1 MRKVLFLAILTSVL
15 IIMACNNDD
24 IIHRPEEVS
33 VILYPDTTLTI
44 YFGNTY
50 TFNYSVYSTPDTTV
64 TWYVNGVDGGN
75 DSLGTV
81 DSTGTFTAPS
91 VALEFDSV
99 MVKVVSQADTTKADS
114 LGIII
119 KDRNYVYVDSAT
131 GIDSTGHGT
140 YFKRFRTITKGL
152 QEAIQGQIVRVNDG
166 TYYENE
172 AFPLIPR
179 FEVSVQGTDTNKVFV
194 MAPDDTS
201 AFRLEYKKA
210 VVRNLT
216 ILGDNKQGYGIE
228 FAGSSDIDTIRVRDL
243 IIEDCYAAFT
253 KTGEA
258 ANLLLENCWV
268 NDCVYGFQINQAGT
282 SLLMNN
288 INFVAID
295 SIAVNSI
302 NPIGELDFLGSRIDN
317 AWIGIKTI
325 EGEFCLITSSEFS
338 NIDSIAVLLYN
349 NADLQSGTIDNDF
362 SGCGTWC
369 VYNASPDT
377 IDAIGNI
384 WPSTDPTVIDT
395 QYIYD
400 DDENGDYGPVI
411 FQ

>member
-1 MRKVLFLAILTSVL
+1 MRKLIFLAILASVL
-15 IIMACNNDD
+15 IIMACNDDD
-24 IIHRPEEVS
+24 IVYRPEEVS
-33 VILYPDTTLTI
+33 VLLSPDTTLSI

-64 TWYVNGVDGGN
+64 TWYVNGIDGGN

-99 MVKVVSQADTTKADS
+99 LVKVVSQADTTKADS
-114 LGIII
+114 IGIII
-119 KDRNYVYVDSAT
+119 RDNNYVYVDSAIGSDT
-131 GIDSTGHGT
+131 GGHGT
-140 YFKRFRTITKGL
+140 YFKRYRTITKGL
-152 QEAIQGQIVRVNDG
+152 QEAIQRQIVRVNDG
-166 TYYENE
+166 TYYEDE
-172 AFPLIPR
+172 VFPLIPR

-194 MAPDDTS
+194 MAPEDTS
-201 AFRLEYKKA
+201 AFRIEYKRA

-216 ILGDNKQGYGIE
+216 ILGDNYQGYGIE
-228 FAGSSDIDTIRVRDL
+228 FGGSSDIDTIHVRDL
-243 IIEDCYAAFT
+243 VIEDCYAAFI

-258 ANLLLENCWV
+258 ANLLLENCSV

-282 SLLMNN
+282 SLRMNS
-288 INFVAID
+288 INFANID

-302 NPIGELDFLGSRIDN
+302 NPIGELDFLSSTINN

-325 EGEFCLITSSEFS
+325 EGEFCLINGSTFS

-349 NADLQSGTIDNDF
+349 NADLESGTTGNDF
-362 SGCGTWC
+362 SGCDTWC

-377 IDAIGNI
+377 IAATGNT
-384 WPSTDPTVIDT
+384 WPSTDPTTIDT

-400 DDENGDYGPVI
+400 DDENDAYGPVI